1 MNRLLIAIFSIVSLF
16 SLAFSC
22 EEDVPIPENIEK
34 WKLIEQ
40 LADPGDGSG
49 TFQPVD
55 SDRTLEFLIDEETV
69 RSNGSFC
76 GMGTSANGEVT
87 ATYNAEEKYI
97 MVDGCGGTP
106 FKILYNF
113 DEEFLYL
120 RFPCI
125 EPCAQKYERVE

>member
-1 MNRLLIAIFSIVSLF
+1 MNKLANFILGLTILLSV
-16 SLAFSC
+16 AFSC
-22 EEDVPIPENIEK
+22 EEDVVAPENIEK
-34 WKLIEQ
+34 WRLIEQ
-40 LADPGDGSG
+40 LSDPGDGSG
-49 TFQPVD
+49 IFQAVD
-55 SDRTLEFLIDEETV
+55 SDRTIEFVIDEALV

-76 GMGTSANGEVT
+76 GMGTSANEEAT

-97 MVDGCGGTP
+97 MVDACGGMP
-106 FKILYNF
+106 FKILYDF